1 MEGREKL
8 RKETRKGGKGAVAN
22 CFSSTPAFFWTPTHI
37 ITPPTSLPQPIYKPL
52 CVFRNSV
59 GLLCISESLSAGWG
73 EEEEEEWRDEGLRE
87 AKKEAQ
93 MDSAVKQL
101 PS

>member
-1 MEGREKL
+1 M
-8 RKETRKGGKGAVAN
+8 
-22 CFSSTPAFFWTPTHI
+22 
-37 ITPPTSLPQPIYKPL
+37 
-52 CVFRNSV
+52 

-73 EEEEEEWRDEGLRE
+73 EAEEEWRDEGLRE

>member
-1 MEGREKL
+1 M
-8 RKETRKGGKGAVAN
+8 
-22 CFSSTPAFFWTPTHI
+22 
-37 ITPPTSLPQPIYKPL
+37 TPPTSFPQPIYKPL
-52 CVFRNSV
+52 CVFRNGV

-73 EEEEEEWRDEGLRE
+73 DGEEEEEWWDKGLQE